1 MRWYFTPEN
10 LTAAND
16 AILSFIEMLDLPKLF
31 RKDQS
36 RTHTSSDGQK
46 YPVAGD
52 SLNANYSYKYFG
64 KGKGVT
70 VKSFIDESFRLF
82 FSTVFSSS
90 EREAAYV
97 FDGLLHND
105 VVKSDIH
112 STDTHGYAEVIFGTA
127 YLLGLIFAPR
137 IKGIQDQQLYSFE
150 KRKVYEAMGFKI
162 LPQKYVNVAL
172 IAEHWDELL
181 RLIAT
186 IKLKETTAS
195 QIFKRFNSYS
205 KQHILYQTL
214 KAFGQIIKSK
224 FILEYIDDVILRQ
237 AIEKQ
242 LNKVEHSQKFAKA
255 VFHGQNQEFT
265 QETKEEQLI
274 AEGCKR
280 LIENAIICWNYL
292 YLSQK
297 LADATPA
304 ERSAM
309 IALMKKSSIITWRH
323 INLLGE
329 YDFSDERLS
338 KIAPFHLPKILEL
351 KVL

>member
-1 MRWYFTPEN
+1 LISNKAKSYSKKIRPG
-10 LTAAND
+10 
-16 AILSFIEMLDLPKLF
+16 
-31 RKDQS
+31 
-36 RTHTSSDGQK
+36 HTSSDGQK
-46 YPVAGD
+46 YAVAGD
-52 SLNANYSYKYFG
+52 SLNANYSFKYFG

-97 FDGLLHND
+97 FDGLLHNE

-112 STDTHGYAEVIFGTA
+112 STDTHGYTEVVFGTA
-127 YLLGLIFAPR
+127 YLLGLVFAPR
-137 IKGIQDQQLYSFE
+137 IKGIQYQQLCSFE
-150 KRKVYEAMGFKI
+150 KRKVYEENGFKI
-162 LPQKYVNVAL
+162 LPQKYVNPMF
-172 IAEHWDELL
+172 IEENWDELL
-181 RLIAT
+181 RLIVT
-186 IKLKETTAS
+186 MKLKETTAS

-205 KQHILYQTL
+205 KQHILYQAL
-214 KAFGQIIKSK
+214 KAFGQIIKSR
-224 FILEYIDDVILRQ
+224 FILEYIDDVVLRQ
-237 AIEKQ
+237 TSEKQ
-242 LNKVEHSQKFAKA
+242 LNKIEHSQKFAKS
-255 VFHGQNQEFT
+255 VFHGQNQEFA

-297 LADATPA
+297 LADKTEV
-304 ERSAM
+304 ERKEM
-309 IALMKKSSIITWRH
+309 IAQLKKSSIITWHH

-329 YDFSDERLS
+329 YDFSDEKLN
-338 KIAPFHLPKILEL
+338 IITHFQLPKILEL